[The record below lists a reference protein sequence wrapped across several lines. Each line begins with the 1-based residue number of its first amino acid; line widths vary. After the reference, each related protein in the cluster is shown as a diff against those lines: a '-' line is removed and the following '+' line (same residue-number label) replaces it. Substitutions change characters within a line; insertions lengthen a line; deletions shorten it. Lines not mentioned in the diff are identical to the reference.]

1 MKSKERVLRAL
12 EFRGPD
18 RVPVCTLHR
27 PAKPFYAYLFNLL
40 CLKSDIQPTSVIY
53 RKKKI
58 DSQHSVD
65 AWGAVWRSLGN
76 KGEVVQSPLKTWEGL
91 ATLKAPDYLTADSI
105 RFIKTMRRLYPNRF
119 LIGNLPDMIF
129 SRCHYLRGYV
139 PFMEDLYDEPEKIKA
154 LVDMIVKLNFD
165 LIDNYAALGADCVM
179 GADDLGLQNSLMISP
194 ALWREIFKPGY
205 AAMIKRAHEK
215 GIKFILHSC
224 GYIIDIIG
232 DFVEIGLDALQCD
245 QQDNM
250 GIANLNARYGGKITF
265 FSPTDIQTTLSTN
278 DPAKIRAKAHELR
291 ATLGAHNGGLIG
303 KVYPTPK
310 DIGADEKSVRVM
322 IKAFINKN

>member
-18 RVPVCTLHR
+18 RVPIYGMHA
-27 PAKPFYAYLFNLL
+27 PAKPFIRFLYNVLRFR
-40 CLKSDIQPTSVIY
+40 SDIQMTSVIY
-53 RKKKI
+53 RRKR
-58 DSQHSVD
+58 VD
-65 AWGAVWRSLGN
+65 DEHLVDPWGAIWRSLGN
-76 KGEVVQSPLKTWEGL
+76 KGEVVGSPLKTWDGL
-91 ATLKAPDYLTADSI
+91 ETLKAPQYITPQSLKL
-105 RFIKTMRRLYPNRF
+105 IKTSRRLYPNRF

-154 LVDMIVKLNFD
+154 LVDIIVKLNLE
-165 LIDNYAALGADCVM
+165 LIDMYAAHGVNGVM

-205 AAMIKRAHEK
+205 AAMIKRAHER
-215 GIKFILHSC
+215 GMKFILHSC

-250 GIANLNARYGGKITF
+250 GIENLNARYGGKITF

-278 DPAKIRAKAHELR
+278 DPDKIRAKARELR
-291 ATLGAHNGGLIG
+291 ATLGSHNGGLIG
-303 KVYPTPK
+303 KMYPTPK
-310 DIGADEKSVRVM
+310 DIGATEKSVTVM
-322 IKAFINKN
+322 LKAFLE